1 MLRQHLQQRLPD
13 YMVPSYY
20 MSLAA
25 LPQTPNGKLDRK
37 ALPEPEPGTTGTEYE
52 APRTPVEEVLAA
64 IVAEVLQVPHVGR
77 KDDFF
82 ALGGHSLLAMQV
94 ISRIREAFHVD
105 LPVRSLF
112 EIPALAGVA
121 RQVEKM
127 RGREIETSPL
137 RRLDRNEPL
146 PLSFAQ
152 QRLWFLDQLEPGSP
166 LYNIPAAVRL
176 AGHLNISALE
186 QTLAEV
192 LRRHESLR
200 TRFHEVD
207 GRAVQVVEPE
217 LKLNLS
223 IEDIQPTDVDW
234 IAREEARK
242 PFDLT
247 HSPLLRVRLLRVK
260 TTST

>member
-1 MLRQHLQQRLPD
+1 MTNLSDQIANLSPQRRALLERLMKKEGVDAPGQ
-13 YMVPSYY
+13 
-20 MSLAA
+20 SLS
-25 LPQTPNGKLDRK
+25 R
-37 ALPEPEPGTTGTEYE
+37 
-52 APRTPVEEVLAA
+52 APRD
-64 IVAEVLQVPHVGR
+64 G
-77 KDDFF
+77 
-82 ALGGHSLLAMQV
+82 
-94 ISRIREAFHVD
+94 
-105 LPVRSLF
+105 
-112 EIPALAGVA
+112 
-121 RQVEKM
+121 
-127 RGREIETSPL
+127 
-137 RRLDRNEPL
+137 PL

-176 AGHLNISALE
+176 TGHLNISALE
-186 QTLAEV
+186 QTFAEV

-223 IEDIQPTDVDW
+223 IEDIQPTDVDR

-247 HSPLLRVRLLRVK
+247 RSPLLRV
-260 TTST
+260 